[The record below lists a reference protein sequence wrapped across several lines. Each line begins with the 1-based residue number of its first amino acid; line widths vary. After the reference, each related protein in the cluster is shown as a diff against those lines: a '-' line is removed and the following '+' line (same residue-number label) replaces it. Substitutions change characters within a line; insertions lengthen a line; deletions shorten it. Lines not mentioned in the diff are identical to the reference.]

1 MLRRIFGPKREEM
14 AGCWKIQ
21 HDEELYNLYASPNI
35 TEGMES
41 KRTRLV
47 AHVARMGDM
56 TCVQNVGRKT

>member
-1 MLRRIFGPKREEM
+1 MLKRIFRPKREEVVGGWRM
-14 AGCWKIQ
+14 L